1 MRVCFLAG
9 SAVTAL
15 WQNTDWR
22 VLPRGGALHAGWPG
36 RPQRWRWHQCAL
48 LLSWHDPERPRAL
61 REREGGR
68 ARETKEMEGRNTKEG
83 QSQRETQQ
91 IRNWEGGKRGRE
103 GMEGKGRLWG
113 TVRQIGAG
121 DELSGSIINPHPLLF
136 NILKTHTPHILNRA
150 PAQRIT
156 TREGEGLGRCKDPL
170 DVKRICFFPKRSWND
185 FPLCIVFCTSAAFR
199 HATTIKWRKKEPIRT
214 AERQS

>member
-1 MRVCFLAG
+1 MRYTQADLADL
-9 SAVTAL
+9 SDDDDT
-15 WQNTDWR
+15 N
-22 VLPRGGALHAGWPG
+22 VLFYSPDMTLKDRGPWESG
-36 RPQRWRWHQCAL
+36 REGERGRQKRWR
-48 LLSWHDPERPRAL
+48 
-61 REREGGR
+61 EGTRRRVR
-68 ARETKEMEGRNTKEG
+68 AREKRSRLETEREEKEV
-83 QSQRETQQ
+83 
-91 IRNWEGGKRGRE
+91 GRE
-103 GMEGKGRLWG
+103 WKGRLWG

-199 HATTIKWRKKEPIRT
+199 HATKIKWRKKEPIRT

>member
-1 MRVCFLAG
+1 MWTSFLHQYKCCVLIPNCMRVCFLAG

-103 GMEGKGRLWG
+103 GMEGKIVGDSQADRSRRWA
-113 TVRQIGAG
+113 VRF
-121 DELSGSIINPHPLLF
+121 HY
-136 NILKTHTPHILNRA
+136 
-150 PAQRIT
+150 
-156 TREGEGLGRCKDPL
+156 
-170 DVKRICFFPKRSWND
+170 
-185 FPLCIVFCTSAAFR
+185 
-199 HATTIKWRKKEPIRT
+199 
-214 AERQS
+214 